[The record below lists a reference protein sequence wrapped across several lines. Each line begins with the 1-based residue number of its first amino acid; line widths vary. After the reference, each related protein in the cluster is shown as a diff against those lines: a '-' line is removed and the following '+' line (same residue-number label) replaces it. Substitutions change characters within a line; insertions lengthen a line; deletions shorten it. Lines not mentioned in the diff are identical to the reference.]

1 MSHLP
6 KTSHV
11 EEATLS
17 AELRWALSSQSANVL
32 IIGADETAVATMQ
45 AYIAPPLTVIA
56 EEVPPDIEGKCLV
69 RNALLL
75 TRDHQH
81 ALLTRLD
88 RRPDLRLVTFSAVP
102 LYPLVQSGNFDETL
116 YYRLNTIMV
125 EWPGRRDDR
134 SSSRRA

>member
-6 KTSHV
+6 KTSHE
-11 EEATLS
+11 EEATLN

-32 IIGADETAVATMQ
+32 IIGAGETAVPTIQ

-56 EEVPPDIEGKCLV
+56 EDVPPDLEGNCLV
-69 RNALLL
+69 RDALLL
-75 TRDHQH
+75 TREHQH
-81 ALLTRLD
+81 ALLKRLD

-102 LYPLVQSGNFDETL
+102 VYPLVQLGNFDETL

-125 EWPGRRDDR
+125 EWPGMRDER
-134 SSSRRA
+134 SSSPRP